1 MEGLFFVLFG
11 LVEIL
16 DEDNQL
22 LPLFCSETEFTETCA
37 SDFVLRAE
45 VVPNCKVGLCHG
57 FVGALG
63 ELRSKLASMHLGVV
77 LDVQVL
83 EVEGR
88 NFFLNVLQPTDV
100 HNLARIEVA
109 DALLG

>member
-1 MEGLFFVLFG
+1 
-11 LVEIL
+11 
-16 DEDNQL
+16 
-22 LPLFCSETEFTETCA
+22 
-37 SDFVLRAE
+37 
-45 VVPNCKVGLCHG
+45 
-57 FVGALG
+57 
-63 ELRSKLASMHLGVV
+63 MHLGVV